1 MYFEFKCLT
10 SCINRKYLICI
21 FSVAICHPNTEFV
34 GCIHVWNT
42 TGYRPCIFVKINTRW
57 QCSGNFFIRHFSI
70 FWVLLTFNLKNLTK
84 SVDWLS
90 MVLKIFF
97 LVSEVGLTW
106 ADTLRDTIFPPR
118 KVPRVPCG
126 DFSLHTG
133 GRLLTICKQHKI

>member
-1 MYFEFKCLT
+1 
-10 SCINRKYLICI
+10 
-21 FSVAICHPNTEFV
+21 
-34 GCIHVWNT
+34 
-42 TGYRPCIFVKINTRW
+42 
-57 QCSGNFFIRHFSI
+57 
-70 FWVLLTFNLKNLTK
+70 
-84 SVDWLS
+84 

-133 GRLLTICKQHKI
+133 GRLLTICKQHKNLRKSNIMNFISYLTPIYELLSQQLIPQTTSAYPFDQ